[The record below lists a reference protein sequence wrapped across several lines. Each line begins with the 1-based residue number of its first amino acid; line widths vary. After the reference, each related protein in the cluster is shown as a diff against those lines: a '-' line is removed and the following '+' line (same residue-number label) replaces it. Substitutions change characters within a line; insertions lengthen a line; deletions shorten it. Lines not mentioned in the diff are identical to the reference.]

1 MHRRVVLY
9 VLLWV
14 LVPASPWAQERWL
27 RGEVI
32 HIGGN
37 GEKLP
42 EVNIT
47 VIMKQTGDRD
57 TTDSRGHFRVFL
69 PKVFKAR
76 EKVTLDV
83 EKPDWRIQYPLEGET
98 QIPDDPQKTLVEVRL
113 LPIGSKLFWTHDRIE
128 KFIQDTAEQS
138 KQQVKPEG
146 KPEEI
151 DFSRYIKDWVAKYGF
166 NAQQAREEIDK
177 WIVDIE
183 KNQNDLYKPLVS
195 RFFTHVGCST
205 L

>member
-1 MHRRVVLY
+1 MHRRIVLC

-14 LVPASPWAQERWL
+14 LVPASSWAQERWL

-42 EVNIT
+42 DVNVT

-57 TTDSRGHFRVFL
+57 TTDSRGRFRVFL
-69 PKVFKAR
+69 PNAFKAG
-76 EKVTLDV
+76 EKVILDV

-98 QIPDDPQKTLVEVRL
+98 QIPDDLQKTLVEVRL
-113 LPIGSKLFWTHDRIE
+113 LPVGSKLFWTHDRIE

-138 KQQVKPEG
+138 KYWP
-146 KPEEI
+146 
-151 DFSRYIKDWVAKYGF
+151 
-166 NAQQAREEIDK
+166 RELRSEFH
-177 WIVDIE
+177 W
-183 KNQNDLYKPLVS
+183 L
-195 RFFTHVGCST
+195 
-205 L
+205 

>member
-1 MHRRVVLY
+1 
-9 VLLWV
+9 
-14 LVPASPWAQERWL
+14 
-27 RGEVI
+27 
-32 HIGGN
+32 
-37 GEKLP
+37 
-42 EVNIT
+42 
-47 VIMKQTGDRD
+47 
-57 TTDSRGHFRVFL
+57 
-69 PKVFKAR
+69 
-76 EKVTLDV
+76 
-83 EKPDWRIQYPLEGET
+83 
-98 QIPDDPQKTLVEVRL
+98 
-113 LPIGSKLFWTHDRIE
+113 
-128 KFIQDTAEQS
+128 
-138 KQQVKPEG
+138 VKPEG